1 MAAYLL
7 THLTVN
13 GVEALIDVEVPV
25 LMDEDK
31 VVIAKYEVNP
41 VSVKIKNT
49 GTIDKTVKKVT
60 FSEETI
66 NIPAGGTVTIPYDPT
81 KDTIEIC

>member
-1 MAAYLL
+1 MATYIL

-13 GVEALIDVEVPV
+13 GVEALIDAEVPV

-31 VVIAKYEVNP
+31 VVIAKYEANP

-49 GTIDKTVKKVT
+49 CATDKTVKKVT
-60 FSEETI
+60 VTQETF

-81 KDTIEIC
+81 KDVIEIS

>member
-1 MAAYLL
+1 MATYIL

-13 GVEALIDVEVPV
+13 GVEAPLDVEVPV

-31 VVIAKYEVNP
+31 GVIAKYEVNP
-41 VSVKIKNT
+41 VSIKIKNT
-49 GTIDKTVKKVT
+49 CATDKTVKKVT
-60 FSEETI
+60 ITQETI

-81 KDTIEIC
+81 KDIIEIN